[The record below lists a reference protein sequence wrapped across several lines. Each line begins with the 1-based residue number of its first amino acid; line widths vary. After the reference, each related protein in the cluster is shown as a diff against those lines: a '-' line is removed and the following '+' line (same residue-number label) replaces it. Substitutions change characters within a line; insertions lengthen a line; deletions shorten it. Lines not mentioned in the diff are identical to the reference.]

1 MCSEAGS
8 DEPITRDTIAWISDK
23 VGVHEERCSAAGAED
38 CLPGTAPGGL
48 LVGAPGPVGGACPPG
63 VLGTAVGGACSGGVG
78 RLLAGILSSSGGLA
92 PMGLVAAASLLSEGC
107 PPAAFG

>member
-38 CLPGTAPGGL
+38 CLPGAAPGALSG
-48 LVGAPGPVGGACPPG
+48 GAPGPVAGGGAPG
-63 VLGTAVGGACSGGVG
+63 ALGTAVGGACSGGVG
-78 RLLAGILSSSGGLA
+78 RLLAGIRSSSGGLA
-92 PMGLVAAASLLSEGC
+92 PMGRTVAASLLSEG
-107 PPAAFG
+107 